1 MLRYGETS
9 DSLLSDRRKYS
20 LSFYRFRENETI
32 ERIIEMKKYQRKNST
47 YYIGALFFILIST
60 IFAVVLQFFKGD
72 VLDYAIAGDAGTT
85 LKYAVLLI
93 GFILG
98 EVLLYYCYKRL
109 SARFSVG
116 CTRLLKHDIFES
128 IIQQDYVTY
137 KEKQQGEYVAKYT
150 NEADMIKS
158 RYFQMLPLFWEI
170 LLKIIFVSL
179 ALFILDWRIA
189 LITILLLTTPL
200 YVPKLIEKRLQKA
213 QTEYLKA
220 VEENLAKVNDWL
232 SGFEIIKNF
241 SIERQILLSFDE
253 SNTLSMDKLFRDTI
267 LGAAAQLI
275 TTLIS
280 YLSYFI
286 VLACSTWLV
295 LSGEFSA
302 GDFFV
307 AIGMIDQLSY
317 PLISLAEII
326 RQLIAI
332 KPSCTAME
340 QFVSQSK
347 KDTDA
352 KSLACIEKEICY
364 DGVSFG
370 YTDDRSLLQG
380 FSFTAEKGKKYLI
393 KGSSGCGKTT
403 AINLLLRYYDVT
415 SGKITIDGVPI
426 SEYDTTYAAI
436 TVVRQEAILF
446 HDTLRNNL
454 TMYGDASDDKLME
467 TLKNLGLDRFANLQS
482 LDTIITENG
491 ANLSGGEKKR
501 ICLARALLRDTS
513 VLILDEP
520 LANLDESTAK
530 KIEDLLLSISGKLLL
545 VVSHQ
550 FTEDKL
556 CLFDDVIVLGTQ
568 LK

>member
-1 MLRYGETS
+1 MKRYP
-9 DSLLSDRRKYS
+9 RKH
-20 LSFYRFRENETI
+20 
-32 ERIIEMKKYQRKNST
+32 ST
-47 YYIGALFFILIST
+47 YYMGALVFILVST

-72 VLDYAIAGDAGTT
+72 VLDHAIAGDAGTT
-85 LKYAVLLI
+85 LKYAALLI

-128 IIQQDYVTY
+128 IIQQNYVTY

-189 LITILLLTTPL
+189 WITILLLTTPL
-200 YVPKLIEKRLQKA
+200 YIPKLIEKRLQKA

-220 VEENLAKVNDWL
+220 VEENLAKVNDWF

-241 SIERQILLSFDE
+241 SVERQILLRFDE
-253 SNTLSMDKLFRDTI
+253 SNTLSMDKLLRDTV
-267 LGAAAQLI
+267 LGATAQLI

-332 KPSCTAME
+332 RPSCTAME
-340 QFVSQSK
+340 QFVSQNNGGAN
-347 KDTDA
+347 T
-352 KSLACIEKEICY
+352 KSLPCIEKEIRY
-364 DGVSFG
+364 DSVSFG
-370 YTDDRSLLQG
+370 YTDDRPLLQD
-380 FSFTAEKGKKYLI
+380 FNFTAEKGKKYLI
-393 KGSSGCGKTT
+393 KGPSGCGKTT

-415 SGKITIDGVPI
+415 SGEITIDGVPI
-426 SEYDTTYAAI
+426 TEYDITYSAM
-436 TVVRQEAILF
+436 TVVRQEAVLF

-454 TMYGDASDDKLME
+454 TMYCGVSDEKLIKM
-467 TLKNLGLDRFANLQS
+467 LRSLGLDRFANLQS
-482 LDTIITENG
+482 LDSIITENG

-501 ICLARALLRDTS
+501 ICLARALLRNTS

-550 FTEDKL
+550 FSEEKL
-556 CLFDDVIVLGTQ
+556 CLFDDVIVLGAQ
-568 LK
+568 

>member
-1 MLRYGETS
+1 
-9 DSLLSDRRKYS
+9 
-20 LSFYRFRENETI
+20 
-32 ERIIEMKKYQRKNST
+32 MKKYLRKNGAC
-47 YYIGALFFILIST
+47 YMGALVFVLIST
-60 IFAVVLQFFKGD
+60 VFAVVLQFFKGD

-85 LKYAVLLI
+85 FRYAALLI

-98 EVLLYYCYKRL
+98 EVLFYYCYRRL
-109 SARFSVG
+109 SDRFSVG
-116 CTRLLKHDIFES
+116 CLRLLKRDIFAS
-128 IIQQDYVTY
+128 ILRRDYVTY
-137 KEKQQGEYVAKYT
+137 KEKPQGEYVAKYA
-150 NEADMIKS
+150 NEVDLIRS

-170 LLKIIFVSL
+170 LLKIIFVSF
-179 ALFILDWRIA
+179 ALFLLDWRIA
-189 LITILLLTTPL
+189 LVTILLLTTPL

-213 QTEYLKA
+213 TDEYFKS

-241 SIERQILLSFDE
+241 SIERQILSKFDE
-253 SNTLSMDKLFRDTI
+253 SNALSMDKLLRDTA
-267 LGAAAQLI
+267 LGATAQLI

-295 LSGEFSA
+295 LAGEFSA

-332 KPSCTAME
+332 RPSCAAME
-340 QFVSQSK
+340 QFVSQGNG
-347 KDTDA
+347 DTNA
-352 KSLACIEKEICY
+352 RSLPGIEKEIRY

-370 YTDDRSLLQG
+370 YTDDRPLLQG
-380 FSFTAEKGKKYLI
+380 FTFTAEKGKKYLI

-403 AINLLLRYYDVT
+403 AINLLLRYYDAAG
-415 SGKITIDGVPI
+415 SQITMDGVPI
-426 SEYDTTYAAI
+426 SEYDTTYSAI
-436 TVVRQEAILF
+436 TVVRQEAVLF

-454 TMYGDASDDKLME
+454 TMYCDMRDEELIKMLR
-467 TLKNLGLDRFANLQS
+467 NLGLDRFANLQG
-482 LDTIITENG
+482 LDAVITENG

-501 ICLARALLRDTS
+501 ICLARALLRNTG

-520 LANLDESTAK
+520 LANLDEGTAK

-550 FTEDKL
+550 FSEEKL
-556 CLFDDVIVLGTQ
+556 RLFDNVIVLGAQ
-568 LK
+568 

>member
-1 MLRYGETS
+1 
-9 DSLLSDRRKYS
+9 
-20 LSFYRFRENETI
+20 
-32 ERIIEMKKYQRKNST
+32 MKKYLRRNSA
-47 YYIGALFFILIST
+47 YYIGALVFVLIST
-60 IFAVVLQFFKGD
+60 VFAVALQFFKGD
-72 VLDYAIAGDAGTT
+72 VLDRALAGDAAAAI
-85 LKYAVLLI
+85 KYAALLI

-98 EVLLYYCYKRL
+98 EVLFYYGYRRF
-109 SARFSVG
+109 SDRFSVG
-116 CTRLLKHDIFES
+116 CLRLLKRDIFAG
-128 IIQQDYVTY
+128 IIGRDYVAY
-137 KEKQQGEYVAKYT
+137 KEKPQGEYVAKYT
-150 NEADMIKS
+150 GEADMIRS
-158 RYFQMLPLFWEI
+158 RYFQMLPLLWEI
-170 LLKIIFVSL
+170 LLKIIFVNV
-179 ALFILDWRIA
+179 ALFLLDWRIA
-189 LITILLLTTPL
+189 LITIALLTTPL

-213 QTEYLKA
+213 TDEYIQS

-241 SIERQILLSFDE
+241 SVEGQILFRFDE
-253 SNTLSMDKLFRDTI
+253 SNASSMDKLLRATG

-332 KPSCTAME
+332 RPSCAAME
-340 QFVSQSK
+340 QFVSHVASGAN
-347 KDTDA
+347 TNA
-352 KSLACIEKEICY
+352 LPCVEREIRY
-364 DGVSFG
+364 EGVSFG
-370 YTDDRSLLQG
+370 YTDDCPL
-380 FSFTAEKGKKYLI
+380 FKDFTFTAEKGKKYLI
-393 KGSSGCGKTT
+393 KGPSGCGKTT
-403 AINLLLRYYDVT
+403 AVNLLLRYYDVA
-415 SGKITIDGVPI
+415 SGRITVDGTPVTAYG
-426 SEYDTTYAAI
+426 STYSAI
-436 TVVRQEAILF
+436 TVVRQEAVLF

-454 TMYGDASDDKLME
+454 TMYRDVRDEELIKMLHS
-467 TLKNLGLDRFANLQS
+467 LGLDRFADLRS
-482 LDTIITENG
+482 LDTVITENG

-501 ICLARALLRDTS
+501 VCLARALLRNTD

-520 LANLDESTAK
+520 LANLDEDTAE

-550 FTEDKL
+550 FSEEKL
-556 CLFDDVIVLGTQ
+556 RRFDDVIVLGA
-568 LK
+568 

>member
-1 MLRYGETS
+1 MQ
-9 DSLLSDRRKYS
+9 
-20 LSFYRFRENETI
+20 
-32 ERIIEMKKYQRKNST
+32 KYQRKNSAC
-47 YYIGALFFILIST
+47 YIGALVFVLIST
-60 IFAVVLQFFKGD
+60 VFAVILQFFKGG
-72 VLDYAIAGDAGTT
+72 VLDYAIAGDITATIQNGG
-85 LKYAVLLI
+85 LLI

-98 EVLLYYCYKRL
+98 EVLFYYCYKRL

-116 CTRLLKHDIFES
+116 CMRLLKHDIFER
-128 IIQQDYVTY
+128 ILRQDYVTY
-137 KEKQQGEYVAKYT
+137 KEQQQGAYVAKYT
-150 NEADMIKS
+150 NEADMINS

-170 LLKIIFVSL
+170 LLKIVFVSL

-189 LITILLLTTPL
+189 LITLLLLTTPL
-200 YVPKLIEKRLQKA
+200 YIPKLIEKRLQEA

-220 VEENLAKVNDWL
+220 VEDNLAKVSDWL

-241 SIERQILLSFDE
+241 SIEQQILLRFDQ
-253 SNTLSMDKLFRDTI
+253 SNTWAMDKLLRDTV

-286 VLACSTWLV
+286 VLACSAWLV
-295 LSGEFSA
+295 LSGAFSA

-326 RQLIAI
+326 RQLIAVN
-332 KPSCTAME
+332 PSCAAMA
-340 QFVSQSK
+340 QFLSQS
-347 KDTDA
+347 DGGTHS
-352 KSLACIEKEICY
+352 KSLPCIQKEICY

-370 YTDDRSLLQG
+370 YTSDRLLLQN
-380 FSFTAEKGKKYLI
+380 FSFTAQMGRKYLI
-393 KGSSGCGKTT
+393 KGPSGCGKTT
-403 AINLLLRYYDVT
+403 AVNLLLRYYDVT
-415 SGKITIDGVPI
+415 SGRIMLDGRPI
-426 SEYDTTYAAI
+426 SQYSDTYSAM
-436 TVVRQEAILF
+436 TVVRQEAVLF

-454 TMYGDASDDKLME
+454 TMYRDVGDDMLME
-467 TLKNLGLDRFANLQS
+467 TLKSLGLDRFANPQS
-482 LDTIITENG
+482 LDAVITENG

-520 LANLDESTAK
+520 LANLDENTAK
-530 KIEDLLLSISGKLLL
+530 RIEDLLLSISGKLLL

-550 FTEDKL
+550 FTEEKL
-556 CLFDDVIVLGTQ
+556 HLFDGVVTLGAQ
-568 LK
+568 